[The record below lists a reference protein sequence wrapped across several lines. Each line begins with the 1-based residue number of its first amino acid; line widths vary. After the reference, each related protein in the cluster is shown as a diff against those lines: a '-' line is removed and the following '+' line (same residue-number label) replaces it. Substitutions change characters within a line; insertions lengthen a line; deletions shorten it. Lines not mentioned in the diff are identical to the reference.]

1 MTVLSFARR
10 GLSALLV
17 AAACLIAQAA
27 TAQTFSAANWE
38 AFAALNGG
46 SPNNQVRALAEYQGD
61 LYVGGTF
68 AQVGGQQVYYVARWN
83 GYRWE
88 KLGDGVNNAVYA
100 MTVYDG
106 KLIVGGS
113 FTTASG
119 VSALRIASWDGAQ
132 WAPLGDGLNS
142 SVVDLTVY
150 NGELIAGGIFTS
162 AGGQSVNRIARWD
175 GSNWHAM
182 GGPDHGTVNSV
193 SEFNGDLIVVGSF
206 YMVNGENH
214 NYITRWDG
222 SSWSSLGEGLNTT
235 VNDAVTFQGKLY
247 ATGQFTGSGGSGLPY
262 IAVWDGSTWSPVG
275 GGLSDAG
282 YSLYADNDRLYVGG
296 QFETA
301 DGISSLGIAAWDGS
315 SWQAVGDGLGLY
327 AGTVIRLYR
336 ITKFNNE
343 IVVGGLLDKNGAV
356 NLVRLNNGSAWQAFQ
371 SAFVDGPT
379 RVAAEHDGDVIVGG
393 DFTQISGVAANR
405 IARWDGSQWHALG
418 DGFNSVVT
426 SIVSYQGELYAAG
439 AFDHSGSDPITGV
452 ARWDNDAQTWQPL
465 AAGVN
470 GTVTRLKEI
479 GNELWVLGEFSAAG
493 GESASGMA
501 RWDGSQWLSVDFPY
515 QVHYGPTD
523 VVEYQDEVVV
533 GGRFYNPEG
542 FLLFKVVAFDGEQW
556 YPLELDAVTG
566 MVQSMVVHDDV
577 LYVTG
582 NIYRMN
588 ESISASGVAA
598 WDGSQWSNVGDSDV
612 GSGKTLQSFK
622 ETLFLGSDSGLY
634 VLKDG
639 TFQQPDTSVNQLING
654 LGIAGDSLYLA
665 GAFSSAGGQP
675 AQNLARLIPN
685 VALTLDAQAGDPAE
699 TTRYFPDTTIPL
711 PRPQRDGYLLEGWN
725 TASDGSGTGYT
736 DSLPLGGTDQT
747 LYAQWQ
753 LEVYTVSF
761 DTDGGEALDDLELA
775 PDATINAPTPVRE
788 GHTFLGW
795 QPALPA
801 TMPRTDLAV
810 TAQWQV
816 NQYTLT
822 FNSNG
827 GSSVGAIT
835 QNYGSAVTAPTAP
848 VLEGYTFAGWSPA
861 LPATVPAQ
869 DLTLTAQWQVNQ
881 YTLTFDSNG
890 GTAVGGITQNY
901 GSAVTIPAAPT
912 REGHTFTGWSPA
924 VPATVPAGNL
934 TLTAQWQVNQY
945 TLTFDSNGGTAVG
958 ALTQDYGSAVNA
970 PAAPSREGHTF
981 TGWSPSVPATV
992 PAQNLT
998 LTAQWQVNQYTLTFD
1013 SNGGTAVGALTQDYG
1028 SAVTAPAAPTREGH
1042 TFNGWSPS
1050 VPATVPAQNL
1060 TLTAQ
1065 WEVNQYTITFDSN
1078 GGSAVDA
1085 LTLDYASAVTAP
1097 DAPTRKGYAFTGW
1110 SPALP
1115 ATVPA
1120 RDLTV
1125 TAQWSVNA
1133 YTLTFDSAGGTA
1145 VAPLTQDYGT
1155 AITAPAAP
1163 QREFHVFQG
1172 WSPAVPATMPAANQV
1187 LTAVWQEFTRYTAAV
1202 VVQGEGQVSP
1212 ASQTL
1217 YQTQSAQFTLTL
1229 NDPDDYVTV
1238 NGCGAALAGGLITT
1252 APLTASCTV
1261 QVGIFPSTQP
1271 EKDKEGPLAS
1281 AESVR
1286 FRLQGGAGE
1295 KALSSVYLM
1304 RAGVDA
1310 PLFGDDMNTL
1320 LTLNEDGSYTFVAER
1335 TGRYTLLFSDAVSGE
1350 ITEVTIDV
1358 LPYLAF
1364 TSSHRRA
1371 LREDTSALTLWL
1383 SDEPI
1388 EYPVTATLNGSDM
1401 GFESQSVSLFE
1412 NDARRLELA
1421 VPTGAGDTAAVDLT
1435 DLDSAL
1441 PGNPVQQAL
1450 TLQSDPLPLSLELT
1464 VTQGLLMDT
1473 RVVGRDRGTVII
1485 HVDAGGAQ
1493 VDQYDWQAENLP
1505 LSSNGNQAAFNL
1517 ETLEAGSYEIA
1528 VTATTADTRGVA
1540 LATLQVVET
1549 CPTEGCYALAQRV
1562 PPSANPF
1569 ADEPHRLALCPGS
1582 RVSLCGGEQKAYLET
1597 AGPFRLALGTTSSN
1611 QSWAS
1616 GEFALGVSDGSLP
1629 RDNAYLH
1636 QGVAVDFEIQ
1646 ALDQPGETVPVA
1658 IPLVGDTVI
1667 PAGAVWRKYLNGGW
1681 HLFLEDAFNQ
1691 LHSAPKNGLGLCP
1704 VVSADSWT
1712 PGLTEGDA
1720 CVRLMIQDGGPNDAD
1735 GQADGVIR
1743 DPGTLAVKRAD
1754 EARPEDLWGGGGA
1767 AGGLMVGL
1775 LSLLALRRR
1784 RVGAA

>member
-27 TAQTFSAANWE
+27 TAQTFSAANWK

-46 SPNNQVRALAEYQGD
+46 SPNNQVRAMAEYQGD

-68 AQVGGQQVYYVARWN
+68 AQVGGEPVYYVARWD
-83 GYRWE
+83 GYQWE

-113 FTTASG
+113 FTTTSG
-119 VSALRIASWDGAQ
+119 VSALRIASWDGEQ

-150 NGELIAGGIFTS
+150 NGELIAGGIFTA
-162 AGGQSVNRIARWD
+162 AGGISVNRIARWD

-182 GGPDHGTVNSV
+182 GGPDQGTVNSL
-193 SEFNGDLIVVGSF
+193 SEYNGDLIAVGSF

-235 VNDAVTFQGKLY
+235 VNDAVVFQGKLY
-247 ATGQFTGSGGSGLPY
+247 ATGQFTGSGGHALPY
-262 IAVWDGSTWSPVG
+262 IAAWDGNRWSAVS

-282 YSLYADNDRLYVGG
+282 YALYADNDKLYVGG

-327 AGTVIRLYR
+327 AGTVIRIYR
-336 ITKFNNE
+336 IAKFDNE
-343 IVVGGLLDKNGAV
+343 ILLGGLLDKNGVV
-356 NLVRLNNGSAWQAFQ
+356 NLVRLNNGSQWQGLQ
-371 SAFVDGPT
+371 STFLDGST
-379 RVAAEHDGDVIVGG
+379 QVVAEYDGDTIVGG
-393 DFTQISGVAANR
+393 DFTEISGVAANR
-405 IARWDGSQWHALG
+405 VARWDGSQWHAMG
-418 DGFNSVVT
+418 DGFNGTVT
-426 SIVSYQGELYAAG
+426 TIASYQGELYAAG
-439 AFDHSGSDPITGV
+439 AFDHSGSSAVAHV
-452 ARWDNDAQTWQPL
+452 ARWDSDGQTWQPL
-465 AAGVN
+465 TIGVN
-470 GTVTRLKEI
+470 NTVYRVKVI
-479 GNELWVLGEFSAAG
+479 NDELWVLGDFSSAG
-493 GESASGMA
+493 GESATGMA
-501 RWDGSQWLSVDFPY
+501 RWDGSQWLGVDFPY

-523 VVEYQDEVVV
+523 VVEYQGEVVV
-533 GGRFYNPEG
+533 SGRFYNPEG
-542 FLLFKVVAFDGEQW
+542 FLLFKVAAFDGEQW

-566 MVQSMVVHDDV
+566 MVQSMVVHHDV

-588 ESISASGVAA
+588 ESTSASGVAA

-639 TFQQPDTSVNQLING
+639 TFQQPDTSVDQLING

-685 VALTLDAQAGDPAE
+685 LTLTLDAQNGDPAE
-699 TTRYFPDTTIPL
+699 TARYFPDTTIPL
-711 PRPQRDGYLLEGWN
+711 PQPQRDGYLLEGWN

-816 NQYTLT
+816 NSYTLT
-822 FNSNG
+822 FNSAG
-827 GSSVGAIT
+827 
-835 QNYGSAVTAPTAP
+835 GSAVA
-848 VLEGYTFAGWSPA
+848 
-861 LPATVPAQ
+861 
-869 DLTLTAQWQVNQ
+869 
-881 YTLTFDSNG
+881 
-890 GTAVGGITQNY
+890 
-901 GSAVTIPAAPT
+901 
-912 REGHTFTGWSPA
+912 
-924 VPATVPAGNL
+924 
-934 TLTAQWQVNQY
+934 
-945 TLTFDSNGGTAVG
+945 
-958 ALTQDYGSAVNA
+958 
-970 PAAPSREGHTF
+970 
-981 TGWSPSVPATV
+981 
-992 PAQNLT
+992 
-998 LTAQWQVNQYTLTFD
+998 
-1013 SNGGTAVGALTQDYG
+1013 ALTQDYG
-1028 SAVTAPAAPTREGH
+1028 SAVTAPAAPVREGH
-1042 TFNGWSPS
+1042 TFLGW
-1050 VPATVPAQNL
+1050 N
-1060 TLTAQ
+1060 
-1065 WEVNQYTITFDSN
+1065 
-1078 GGSAVDA
+1078 
-1085 LTLDYASAVTAP
+1085 
-1097 DAPTRKGYAFTGW
+1097 
-1110 SPALP
+1110 PALP

-1155 AITAPAAP
+1155 TITAPAAP

-1320 LTLNEDGSYTFVAER
+1320 LTLNEDGSYTFLAER

-1735 GQADGVIR
+1735 GQADGMIR